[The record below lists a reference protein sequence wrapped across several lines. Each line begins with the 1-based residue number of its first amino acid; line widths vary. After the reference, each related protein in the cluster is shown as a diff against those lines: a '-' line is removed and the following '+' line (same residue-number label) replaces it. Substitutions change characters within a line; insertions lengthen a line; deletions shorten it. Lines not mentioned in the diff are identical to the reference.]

1 VIESWLGCDE
11 VRVAM
16 QQRRRTHPEDLMNAG
31 ILSESV
37 LTGSLAMVL
46 GLLFALLRALS

>member
-1 VIESWLGCDE
+1 
-11 VRVAM
+11 M